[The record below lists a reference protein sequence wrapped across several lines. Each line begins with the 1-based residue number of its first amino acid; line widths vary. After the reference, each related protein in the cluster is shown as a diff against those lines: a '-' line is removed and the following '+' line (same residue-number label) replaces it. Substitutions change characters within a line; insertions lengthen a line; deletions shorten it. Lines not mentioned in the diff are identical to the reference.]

1 MEDVYKMS
9 FNLKET
15 AVQIVDSPHA
25 TMEVVKTL
33 AATSSNEEPFIVCDL
48 SDIVRKH
55 KLWKVSLPR
64 VEPFYAVKCNHNP
77 AVLEILAALG
87 TGFDCASK
95 VSLILRCSD
104 MGISKKIR
112 LERGSE
118 NFKLAVND

>member
-15 AVQIVDSPHA
+15 AVQIVDGLHA
-25 TMEVVKTL
+25 TMEVVKDL
-33 AATSSNEEPFIVCDL
+33 ATNSCNEDPFIVCDV

-64 VEPFYAVKCNHNP
+64 VEPFYAVKCNDNP
-77 AVLEILAALG
+77 AVLEVLATLG

-104 MGISKKIR
+104 MGVS
-112 LERGSE
+112 
-118 NFKLAVND
+118 